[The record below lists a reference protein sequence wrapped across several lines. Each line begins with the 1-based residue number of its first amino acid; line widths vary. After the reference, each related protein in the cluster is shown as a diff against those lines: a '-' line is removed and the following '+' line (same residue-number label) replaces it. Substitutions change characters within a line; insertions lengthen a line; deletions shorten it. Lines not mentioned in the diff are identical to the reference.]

1 MVVVDAD
8 GSVPFPQPVA
18 ALLQGRAFVGG
29 WTWAA
34 GVLKAKPG
42 TYSACVRVD
51 PVHSNGKDHLV
62 FRQLIADESADVR
75 DGYGFRVMGS
85 NDVRLEHCE
94 AYRAGRH
101 HFGVINSTNFVGQNL
116 KAAQALPAIPGGAT
130 FYVSFSD
137 ASRKGDTHQ

>member
-1 MVVVDAD
+1 TVAKVNASTFQPGDKILFAAGGEWRESLKASSSGAPGKPITYDVYGTGGKPRFLGSDVVVVDAD

-62 FRQLIADESADVR
+62 FRQLIADE
-75 DGYGFRVMGS
+75 
-85 NDVRLEHCE
+85 
-94 AYRAGRH
+94 
-101 HFGVINSTNFVGQNL
+101 
-116 KAAQALPAIPGGAT
+116 
-130 FYVSFSD
+130 
-137 ASRKGDTHQ
+137 